1 MFKNITQKK
10 VYECKHLSHSF
21 INNFGKPEIIQT
33 PKMAFG
39 SELHEYLLNK
49 NNDKTYSQR
58 AIETILNFKEK
69 LVKEHSINIDNTL
82 VFSDAETPLYAELY
96 SEEDSENII
105 PFKAI
110 PDLFYKP
117 IGGVIFEFKF
127 VEKYN
132 KKATEFFKYDRQV
145 QTYMSLTNAKKGILI
160 SFDYTAN
167 KVYTENIKMPENFN
181 SYLADIYRKFVNL
194 YY

>member
-1 MFKNITQKK
+1 MFKNITYKK
-10 VYECKHLSHSF
+10 IYDCKHLSHSF
-21 INNFGKPEIIQT
+21 INNFGKPEIVQT

-49 NNDKTYSQR
+49 NSDKTYSKR

-132 KKATEFFKYDRQV
+132 KKATEFFKYDKQV